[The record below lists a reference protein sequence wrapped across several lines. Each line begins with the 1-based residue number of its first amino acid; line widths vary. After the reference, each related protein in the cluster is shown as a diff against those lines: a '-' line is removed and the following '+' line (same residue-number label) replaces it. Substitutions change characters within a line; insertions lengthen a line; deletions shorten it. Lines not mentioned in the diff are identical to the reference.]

1 MVMTVLSSLG
11 DQQMNFRTQNK
22 ALEGVSSTNTE
33 GETHVGIWLTH
44 FVMELALCLRMEDMC
59 VSCLRGALSG

>member
-22 ALEGVSSTNTE
+22 ALEGLPTTNTE
-33 GETHVGIWLTH
+33 GETHVDIWLTH
-44 FVMELALCLRMEDMC
+44 FVMELALCLRMEYMC
-59 VSCLRGALSG
+59 I